1 MDSRDLEEQFVDGLR
16 TSVIT
21 LTRYVPKIPRRT
33 SEHMEQIYFTPK
45 KKNTLNKWVIVAIGT
60 IAVVFFVGTMLI
72 QRGA

>member
-1 MDSRDLEEQFVDGLR
+1 MSRSE
-16 TSVIT
+16 
-21 LTRYVPKIPRRT
+21 RRRAK
-33 SEHMEQIYFTPK
+33 QNVKNFTPK